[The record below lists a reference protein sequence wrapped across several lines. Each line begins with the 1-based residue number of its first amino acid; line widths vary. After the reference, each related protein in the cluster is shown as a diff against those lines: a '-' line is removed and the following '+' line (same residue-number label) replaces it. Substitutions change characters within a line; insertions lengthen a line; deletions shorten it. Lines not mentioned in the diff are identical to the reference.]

1 MPFASNQGTRI
12 HYETAGEGPVLVLHH
27 GTMGSGPDW
36 QEFGYVDGLKDLRR
50 VVLIDARG
58 HGRSDK
64 PHDPAAYDLRLRA
77 ADVVA
82 VLDDL
87 GVKRADFL
95 GYSMGGWIG
104 FGLARH
110 FPERFNAFI
119 IGGAHPYAENTQ
131 AIRDRMPADPAAF
144 AAGLEKTYGAL
155 LTPARRARLLAND
168 LVALRALTQDR
179 DDIADVLPTMKVPSL
194 LFVGELD
201 PRLAQARQAT
211 SEMPNAT
218 FLSLPGCDHVGTTRR
233 TDVILP
239 RIRSFLLEVS
249 GASAGATGEPVSN

>member
-1 MPFASNQGTRI
+1 MAFAQNGGVRI
-12 HYETAGEGPVLVLHH
+12 HYQTAGTGPALVLHH

-36 QEFGYVDGLKDLRR
+36 VDLGYVEALKDRHKVIL
-50 VVLIDARG
+50 VDARG
-58 HGRSDK
+58 HGQSDK

-87 GVKRADFL
+87 GVPSASFF

-104 FGLARH
+104 FGLARY
-110 FPERFNAFI
+110 FPRRIDAFI

-131 AIRDRMPADPAAF
+131 AIRDRMPMDPAAF
-144 AAGLEKTYGAL
+144 AAGLERTYGAL
-155 LTPARRARLLAND
+155 LTPARRARLSAND

-179 DDIADVLPTMKVPSL
+179 ESLAEILPSMTTPSL

-201 PRLAQARQAT
+201 PRLAQGRQAAA
-211 SEMPNAT
+211 EMPNAT
-218 FLSLPGCDHVGTTRR
+218 FFSLPGCDHVGTTRR
-233 TDVILP
+233 TEIIIPRMRAFLHDVADREAPAL
-239 RIRSFLLEVS
+239 R
-249 GASAGATGEPVSN
+249 A

>member
-1 MPFASNQGTRI
+1 MPFALNQGVRI
-12 HYETAGEGPVLVLHH
+12 HYETAGDGPALVLHH

-36 QEFGYVDGLKDLRR
+36 RDLGYVDALKDRYRLI
-50 VVLIDARG
+50 LIDARG

-64 PHDPAAYDLRLRA
+64 PHDPKAYDLSLRA

-87 GVKRADFL
+87 GVPSAAFL

-104 FGLARH
+104 FGLAKH

-179 DDIADVLPTMKVPSL
+179 DDIADVLPTMTMPSL
-194 LFVGELD
+194 IFVGELD
-201 PRLAQARQAT
+201 PRLAQARQAA
-211 SEMPNAT
+211 SRMPNAT
-218 FLSLPGCDHVGTTRR
+218 FLGLPGCDHVGTTRL

-239 RIRSFLLEVS
+239 RIKVVRLEVS
-249 GASAGATGEPVSN
+249 RREAQAFEA

>member
-1 MPFASNQGTRI
+1 MPFGSNSGVRI
-12 HYETAGEGPVLVLHH
+12 HYETAGTGPALVLHH

-36 QEFGYVDGLKDLRR
+36 VDLGYVEAFKDRHRLI
-50 VVLIDARG
+50 LIDARG
-58 HGRSDK
+58 HGQSDK

-87 GVKRADFL
+87 HLPSASFL

-104 FGLARH
+104 FGLAKH
-110 FPERFNAFI
+110 FPQRIDGFI

-131 AIRDRMPADPAAF
+131 AIRDRMPTDPTAF
-144 AAGLEKTYGAL
+144 ATGIEKTYGAL

-179 DDIADVLPTMKVPSL
+179 EDIAELLPTMTTPCL
-194 LFVGELD
+194 IFCGERD
-201 PRLAQARQAT
+201 PRLAQARQAA
-211 SEMPNAT
+211 SEILNAT
-218 FLSLPGCDHVGTTRR
+218 FFGLPGCDHVGTTRR
-233 TDVILP
+233 TDIIMP
-239 RIRSFLLEVS
+239 RIDAFLRDVSEREVT
-249 GASAGATGEPVSN
+249 ALSA

>member
-1 MPFASNQGTRI
+1 MPFALNRGVRI
-12 HYETAGEGPVLVLHH
+12 HYQTVGDGPALVLHH

-36 QEFGYVDGLKDLRR
+36 VDLGYVEALRDR
-50 VVLIDARG
+50 HRLILIDARG
-58 HGRSDK
+58 HGQSDK
-64 PHDPAAYDLRLRA
+64 PHDPNAYDLALRA

-87 GVKRADFL
+87 RLHRADFF

-104 FGLARH
+104 FGLAQH
-110 FPERFNAFI
+110 FPERFNSFI
-119 IGGAHPYAENTQ
+119 LGGAHPYAENTQ
-131 AIRDRMPADPAAF
+131 AIRDRMPMDRAAF

-179 DDIADVLPTMKVPSL
+179 DSLAEILPAITTPSL

-201 PRLAQARQAT
+201 PRLAQGRQAAA
-211 SEMPNAT
+211 EMPNAT
-218 FLSLPGCDHVGTTRR
+218 FFSLPDCDHVGTTRR
-233 TDVILP
+233 TEVIIP
-239 RIRSFLLEVS
+239 RIRTFLQEAAQREALR
-249 GASAGATGEPVSN
+249 A

>member
-1 MPFASNQGTRI
+1 MPFAQNGDVRI
-12 HYETAGEGPVLVLHH
+12 HYDTAGNGPALVLHH

-36 QEFGYVDGLKDLRR
+36 HDLGYVDALKDRYR
-50 VVLIDARG
+50 LILVDARG

-64 PHDPAAYDLRLRA
+64 PHDPKAYDLRLRA

-82 VLDDL
+82 ILDQL
-87 GVKRADFL
+87 GEQSAAFL

-104 FGLARH
+104 FGLAKH
-110 FPERFNAFI
+110 FPQRFDAFI

-155 LTPARRARLLAND
+155 LTPERRARLLAND

-179 DDIADVLPTMKVPSL
+179 DDIADVLPTMTMPSL
-194 LFVGELD
+194 VFVGELD
-201 PRLAQARQAT
+201 PRLAQARQAA
-211 SEMPNAT
+211 SEMPNAS
-218 FLSLPGCDHVGTTRR
+218 FLGLPGCDHVGTTRR
-233 TDVILP
+233 TDLLIP
-239 RIRSFLLEVS
+239 RISSFLLEVFERE
-249 GASAGATGEPVSN
+249 APALRA

>member
-1 MPFASNQGTRI
+1 MPFALNQGVRI
-12 HYETAGEGPVLVLHH
+12 HYETAGQGPALVLHH

-36 QEFGYVDGLKDLRR
+36 RDLGYVDALKDRYRLI
-50 VVLIDARG
+50 LIDARG

-64 PHDPAAYDLRLRA
+64 PHDPKAYDLSLRA
-77 ADVVA
+77 GDVVA

-87 GVKRADFL
+87 GVPSAAFL

-104 FGLARH
+104 FGLAKH

-179 DDIADVLPTMKVPSL
+179 DDIADVLPTMTMPSL
-194 LFVGELD
+194 IFVGELD
-201 PRLAQARQAT
+201 PRLAQARQAA
-211 SEMPNAT
+211 SRMPNAT
-218 FLSLPGCDHVGTTRR
+218 FLGLPGCDHVGTTRR

-239 RIRSFLLEVS
+239 RIKAVLLEVS
-249 GASAGATGEPVSN
+249 RRQPQAFEA

>member
-1 MPFASNQGTRI
+1 MPFALNQGVRI
-12 HYETAGEGPVLVLHH
+12 HYETAGQGPALVLHH

-36 QEFGYVDGLKDLRR
+36 RDLGYVDALKDRYRLI
-50 VVLIDARG
+50 LIDARG
-58 HGRSDK
+58 HGQSDK
-64 PHDPAAYDLRLRA
+64 PHDPKAYDLSLRA
-77 ADVVA
+77 GDVVA

-87 GVKRADFL
+87 GVPSAAFL

-104 FGLARH
+104 FGLAKH

-179 DDIADVLPTMKVPSL
+179 DDIADVLPTMTMPSL
-194 LFVGELD
+194 IFVGELD
-201 PRLAQARQAT
+201 PRLAQARQAA
-211 SEMPNAT
+211 SRMPNAT
-218 FLSLPGCDHVGTTRR
+218 FLGLPGCDHVGTTRR

-239 RIRSFLLEVS
+239 RIKAVLLEVS
-249 GASAGATGEPVSN
+249 RREAQAFEA

>member
-1 MPFASNQGTRI
+1 MPFAGNGGVRI
-12 HYETAGEGPVLVLHH
+12 HYETAGDGPELVLHH

-36 QEFGYVDGLKDLRR
+36 VELGYVEALQDRHRLI
-50 VVLIDARG
+50 LIDARG

-87 GVKRADFL
+87 CVQRADFL

-104 FGLARH
+104 FGLAKH
-110 FPERFNAFI
+110 FPERFNSFI

-131 AIRDRMPADPAAF
+131 AIRDRMPEDPAVF

-155 LTPARRARLLAND
+155 LTPARRARLLTND

-179 DDIADVLPTMKVPSL
+179 ESLADILPAVTTPSL

-201 PRLAQARQAT
+201 PRLAQGRRAA

-218 FLSLPGCDHVGTTRR
+218 FFSLPGCDHVGTTRR
-233 TDVILP
+233 TDIIIP
-239 RIRSFLLEVS
+239 RIRAFLREV
-249 GASAGATGEPVSN
+249 GEREATALRA

>member
-1 MPFASNQGTRI
+1 MPFALNQGVRI
-12 HYETAGEGPVLVLHH
+12 HYETAGQGPALVLHH

-36 QEFGYVDGLKDLRR
+36 RDLGYVDALKDRYRLI
-50 VVLIDARG
+50 LIDARG
-58 HGRSDK
+58 HGQSDK
-64 PHDPAAYDLRLRA
+64 PHDPKAYDLSLRA
-77 ADVVA
+77 GDVVA

-87 GVKRADFL
+87 GVPSAAFL

-104 FGLARH
+104 FGLAKH

-179 DDIADVLPTMKVPSL
+179 DDIADVLPTMTMPSL
-194 LFVGELD
+194 IFVGELD
-201 PRLAQARQAT
+201 PRLAQARQAA
-211 SEMPNAT
+211 SRMPNAT
-218 FLSLPGCDHVGTTRR
+218 FLGLPGCDHVGTTRR

-239 RIRSFLLEVS
+239 RIKAVLIEVS
-249 GASAGATGEPVSN
+249 RRQPQAFEA

>member
-1 MPFASNQGTRI
+1 MPFAQNRDIRI
-12 HYETAGEGPVLVLHH
+12 HYETAGTGPALVLHH

-36 QEFGYVDGLKDLRR
+36 IDLGYVDALKDRHK
-50 VVLIDARG
+50 VILIDARG

-64 PHDPAAYDLRLRA
+64 PRDPACYDLSLRA

-87 GVKRADFL
+87 GVPRASFF

-104 FGLARH
+104 FGLAKH
-110 FPERFNAFI
+110 FPQRIDAFI

-144 AAGLEKTYGAL
+144 AAGLEKTYGDL

-168 LVALRALTQDR
+168 LDALRALTQDR
-179 DDIADVLPTMKVPSL
+179 DDIADVLPTMTMPSL
-194 LFVGELD
+194 VFCGELD
-201 PRLAQARQAT
+201 PRLAQARQAA
-211 SEMPNAT
+211 SGMPNAA
-218 FLSLPGCDHVGTTRR
+218 FLGVPGCDHVGTTRR
-233 TDVILP
+233 TDIIIP
-239 RIRSFLLEVS
+239 RIRALLRDVGDRE
-249 GASAGATGEPVSN
+249 APALRA

>member
-1 MPFASNQGTRI
+1 MAFAQNGGVRI
-12 HYETAGEGPVLVLHH
+12 HYQTAGTGPALVLHH

-36 QEFGYVDGLKDLRR
+36 VDLGYVEALKDRHKVIL
-50 VVLIDARG
+50 VDARG
-58 HGRSDK
+58 HGQSDK

-87 GVKRADFL
+87 GVPSASFF

-104 FGLARH
+104 FGLARY
-110 FPERFNAFI
+110 FPRRIDAFI

-131 AIRDRMPADPAAF
+131 AIRDRMPMDPAAF
-144 AAGLEKTYGAL
+144 AAGLERTYGAL
-155 LTPARRARLLAND
+155 LTPARRARLLGND

-179 DDIADVLPTMKVPSL
+179 ESLAEMLPSMTTPSL

-201 PRLAQARQAT
+201 PRLAQGREAAA
-211 SEMPNAT
+211 EMPNAT
-218 FLSLPGCDHVGTTRR
+218 FFSLPGCDHVGTTRR
-233 TDVILP
+233 TEIIIPRMRAFLHDVADREAPAL
-239 RIRSFLLEVS
+239 R
-249 GASAGATGEPVSN
+249 A

>member
-1 MPFASNQGTRI
+1 MPFAQNRDIRI
-12 HYETAGEGPVLVLHH
+12 HYETAGTGPALVLHH

-36 QEFGYVDGLKDLRR
+36 IDLGYVDALKDRHK
-50 VVLIDARG
+50 VILIDARG

-64 PHDPAAYDLRLRA
+64 PRDPACYDLSLRA

-87 GVKRADFL
+87 GVPRASFF

-104 FGLARH
+104 FGLAKH
-110 FPERFNAFI
+110 FPQRIDAFI

-144 AAGLEKTYGAL
+144 AAGLEKTYGDL

-168 LVALRALTQDR
+168 LDALRALTQDR
-179 DDIADVLPTMKVPSL
+179 DDIADVLPTMTMPSL
-194 LFVGELD
+194 VFCGEFD
-201 PRLAQARQAT
+201 PRLAQARQAA
-211 SEMPNAT
+211 SGMPNAA
-218 FLSLPGCDHVGTTRR
+218 FLGVPGCDHVGTTRR
-233 TDVILP
+233 TDIIIP
-239 RIRSFLLEVS
+239 RIRALLRDVGDRE
-249 GASAGATGEPVSN
+249 APALRA

>member
-1 MPFASNQGTRI
+1 MAFAQNGGVRI
-12 HYETAGEGPVLVLHH
+12 HYETAGDGPALVMHH
-27 GTMGSGPDW
+27 GTMGSGADW
-36 QEFGYVDGLKDLRR
+36 QDLGYVEALKDRHR
-50 VVLIDARG
+50 VILIDARG
-58 HGRSDK
+58 HGGSDK
-64 PHDPAAYDLRLRA
+64 PHDPAAYDLALRA

-87 GVKRADFL
+87 GAQSACFF

-104 FGLARH
+104 FGLAKH
-110 FPERFNAFI
+110 FPQRFDAFI

-144 AAGLEKTYGAL
+144 AAGLEQTYGAL

-179 DDIADVLPTMKVPSL
+179 ESLAGMLPAMTTPSL

-201 PRLAQARQAT
+201 PRLAQGRQAA

-218 FLSLPGCDHVGTTRR
+218 FFSLPGCDHVGTPRR
-233 TDVILP
+233 TDVIIP
-239 RIRSFLLEVS
+239 RMRAFLRETS
-249 GASAGATGEPVSN
+249 GREAPALRA

>member
-1 MPFASNQGTRI
+1 MPFALNQGVRI
-12 HYETAGEGPVLVLHH
+12 HYETAGQGPALVLHH

-36 QEFGYVDGLKDLRR
+36 RDLGYVDALKDRYRLI
-50 VVLIDARG
+50 LIDARG

-64 PHDPAAYDLRLRA
+64 PHDPKAYDLSLRA
-77 ADVVA
+77 GDVVA

-87 GVKRADFL
+87 GVPSAAFL

-104 FGLARH
+104 FGLAKH

-179 DDIADVLPTMKVPSL
+179 DDIADVLPTMTMPSL
-194 LFVGELD
+194 IFVGELD
-201 PRLAQARQAT
+201 PRLAQARQAA
-211 SEMPNAT
+211 SRMPNAT
-218 FLSLPGCDHVGTTRR
+218 FLGLPGCDHVGTTRR

-239 RIRSFLLEVS
+239 RIKAVLIEVS
-249 GASAGATGEPVSN
+249 RRQPQAFEA

>member
-1 MPFASNQGTRI
+1 MPFALNQGVRI
-12 HYETAGEGPVLVLHH
+12 HYETAGQGPALVLHH

-36 QEFGYVDGLKDLRR
+36 RDLGYVDALKDRYRLI
-50 VVLIDARG
+50 LIDARG

-64 PHDPAAYDLRLRA
+64 PHDPKAYDLSLRA
-77 ADVVA
+77 GDVVA

-87 GVKRADFL
+87 GVPSAAFL

-104 FGLARH
+104 FGLAKH

-179 DDIADVLPTMKVPSL
+179 DDIADVLPTMTMPSL
-194 LFVGELD
+194 IFVGELD
-201 PRLAQARQAT
+201 PRLAQARQAA
-211 SEMPNAT
+211 SRMPNAT
-218 FLSLPGCDHVGTTRR
+218 FLGLPGCDHVGTTRR

-239 RIRSFLLEVS
+239 RIKAVLLEVS
-249 GASAGATGEPVSN
+249 RREAQAFEA

>member
-1 MPFASNQGTRI
+1 MAFAQNGGVRI
-12 HYETAGEGPVLVLHH
+12 HYQTAGTGPALVLHH

-36 QEFGYVDGLKDLRR
+36 VDLGYVEALKDRHKVIL
-50 VVLIDARG
+50 VDARG
-58 HGRSDK
+58 HGQSDK

-87 GVKRADFL
+87 GVPSASFF

-104 FGLARH
+104 FGLARY
-110 FPERFNAFI
+110 FPRRIDAFI

-131 AIRDRMPADPAAF
+131 AIRDRMPMDPAAF
-144 AAGLEKTYGAL
+144 AAGLERTYGAL

-179 DDIADVLPTMKVPSL
+179 ESLAEILPSMTTPSL

-201 PRLAQARQAT
+201 PRLAQGRQAAA
-211 SEMPNAT
+211 EMPNAT
-218 FLSLPGCDHVGTTRR
+218 FFSLPGCDHVGTTRR
-233 TDVILP
+233 TEIIIPRMRAFLHDVADREAPAL
-239 RIRSFLLEVS
+239 R
-249 GASAGATGEPVSN
+249 A

>member
-1 MPFASNQGTRI
+1 MPFARNDGVRI
-12 HYETAGEGPVLVLHH
+12 HYETAGGGPALVLHH

-36 QEFGYVDGLKDLRR
+36 QDIGYVDALKDRHRLI
-50 VVLIDARG
+50 LIDARG
-58 HGRSDK
+58 HGQSDK

-87 GVKRADFL
+87 GVPSASFL

-110 FPERFNAFI
+110 FPQRIDAFI

-131 AIRDRMPADPAAF
+131 AIRDRMPTDQAAYI
-144 AAGLEKTYGAL
+144 AIAEQTYGAL

-168 LVALRALTQDR
+168 LVALRALSRDR
-179 DDIADVLPTMKVPSL
+179 DDIADVLPTMTMPSL
-194 LFVGELD
+194 VFCGELD
-201 PRLAQARQAT
+201 PRLAQARQAA

-218 FLSLPGCDHVGTTRR
+218 FLGLPGCDHVGTTRR
-233 TDVILP
+233 TDIIIP
-239 RIRSFLLEVS
+239 RIRTLLSEV
-249 GASAGATGEPVSN
+249 GEREATALRA

>member
-1 MPFASNQGTRI
+1 MPFAGNGGVRI
-12 HYETAGEGPVLVLHH
+12 HYETAGDGPDLVLHH

-36 QEFGYVDGLKDLRR
+36 VELGYVEALQDRHRLI
-50 VVLIDARG
+50 LIDARG

-87 GVKRADFL
+87 RVQRADFL

-104 FGLARH
+104 FGLAKH
-110 FPERFNAFI
+110 FPERFNSFI

-131 AIRDRMPADPAAF
+131 AIRDRMPEDPAVF

-155 LTPARRARLLAND
+155 LTPARRARLLTND

-179 DDIADVLPTMKVPSL
+179 ESLADILPAVTTPSL

-201 PRLAQARQAT
+201 PRLAQGRRAA

-218 FLSLPGCDHVGTTRR
+218 FFSLPGCDHVGTTRR
-233 TDVILP
+233 TDIIIP
-239 RIRSFLLEVS
+239 RIRAFLREV
-249 GASAGATGEPVSN
+249 GEREATALRA

>member
-1 MPFASNQGTRI
+1 MPFAQSRGVRI
-12 HYETAGEGPVLVLHH
+12 HYETDGTGPALVLHH
-27 GTMGSGPDW
+27 GTMGSGADW
-36 QEFGYVDGLKDLRR
+36 VDLGYVDALKDRHKVIL
-50 VVLIDARG
+50 VDGRG

-87 GVKRADFL
+87 GVRAASFF

-104 FGLARH
+104 FGLAKY
-110 FPERFNAFI
+110 FPQRIDAFT

-131 AIRDRMPADPAAF
+131 AIRDRMPNDPAAF
-144 AAGLEKTYGAL
+144 AAGLEQTYGAL

-179 DDIADVLPTMKVPSL
+179 DDISDVLPTMTMPSL
-194 LFVGELD
+194 IFCGELD
-201 PRLAQARQAT
+201 PRLAQARQAA

-218 FLSLPGCDHVGTTRR
+218 FLGVSDCDHVATPRR
-233 TDVILP
+233 TEIIFPGIRALLRDVSKREAPAL
-239 RIRSFLLEVS
+239 R
-249 GASAGATGEPVSN
+249 A